1 MSNLQLRPPAAMA
14 RAAVFCI
21 LLATCAAAGAAD
33 PGQVGERWVQY
44 ALSFPE
50 ELSPLVDATGANCT
64 AGQRGTTWY
73 LANSTGN
80 PIPEPVERTC
90 TIPLKKTLVV
100 PIVFWIC
107 TPAPGETALSAIEEC
122 AEVNDQTNIK
132 RLLIDGERRD
142 DLIVRR
148 SSDRVFPLPLPEN
161 DLLGAG
167 PTIALAVYDG
177 YFATIPAL
185 PRGEHIIR
193 IQGGNTSQGFTT
205 DVRYTINVVTAEKLP

>member
-1 MSNLQLRPPAAMA
+1 MAAA
-14 RAAVFCI
+14 
-21 LLATCAAAGAAD
+21 AAAGADD
-33 PGQVGERWVQY
+33 PGDVGERWVQF

-50 ELSPLVDATGANCT
+50 ESSPLVDATGANCT
-64 AGQRGTTWY
+64 AGQRGTNWY

-90 TIPLKKTLVV
+90 TIPLKKTIII

-107 TPAPGETALSAIEEC
+107 TPAPGETLLSAIREC

-132 RLLIDGERRD
+132 RLLIDGVRRD

-148 SSDRVFPLPLPEN
+148 SSERGFPLPLPEN

-167 PTIALAVYDG
+167 PTIALAVHDG

-193 IQGGNTSQGFTT
+193 IQGANNSQGFST